1 MHMSSFSATL
11 AVLPEW
17 LNKLSF
23 PVWMEKVTAD
33 PLGLFCYGL
42 LLLVLF
48 GWYFATEHERRK
60 RDVGSVLLVLVTL
73 LCLIALLPLER
84 KLKGA
89 IDIVG
94 GSSFTMKVQPR
105 EDEEGNKVEVTE
117 EDTDNAITI
126 IEKRLNESGV
136 AEPVIFRQG
145 VNRLVVQMPG
155 VKPEE
160 AAAVKKKLQ
169 EAAKLEFREVHPQS
183 NLLADQVAAG
193 EHIEPGYKV
202 FQYVYKV
209 DEGTPDEKEM
219 TSNILLNRRPAVQGN
234 DIARAAPDVMGGGR
248 VDITL
253 NGNGEDKMIALTAPM
268 TAGRDKI
275 AIVLDGRCISAPVV
289 QQVPLGKQFQITG
302 LNAPGE
308 AVSLAKNL
316 MNPINNPL
324 ELDEERTV
332 SPTLGA
338 AVVKQGVMSGV
349 LGLSATFIFL
359 LFYYRFAGLV
369 ALVGLTVNTLIR
381 FGIMAMCGFSFSL
394 PGIAGIVLTIG
405 MAVDANVLIY
415 ERLREEI
422 AAGKSVKNALAL
434 AYEKAFTAIFDSNF
448 TSLITAIVLF
458 WRASGTVKGFAIT
471 LTIGLVASMFASILV
486 TRVLFRWCIDRNMI
500 KTFKFAN
507 LIKAS
512 NFDFLGKR
520 GVAAIFSFVLIIASV
535 GVYVVKKER
544 SLGIDFTGGTIIT
557 YDLGQKEGLPF
568 TEVEKV
574 IKGMTL
580 QKAATAQEEMNLI
593 TGRLL
598 TVRCDNK
605 DAPVIEEQL
614 ATAFPEI
621 AKENLTPS
629 REEVS
634 ALLGIEFL
642 RDSGLALLMG
652 IGLIFLYVSLRYR
665 LSFAVGAIIALLH
678 DVVISCGLI
687 ALLGNQLSL
696 IHIAAI
702 LTIAGYSIN
711 DTVIIFDRIRESLR
725 YSTGSLKD
733 IMNEAINATLSRTV
747 LTSGATLFS
756 VGALYLF
763 GGQAMRD
770 FSLMILIGI
779 VVGTYSSIF
788 VASALVLWWAKITN
802 ADYRETEETP
812 AETVEVVG

>member
-1 MHMSSFSATL
+1 MSSFPATL

-23 PVWMEKVTAD
+23 PVWMEKITAD

-169 EAAKLEFREVHPQS
+169 EAAKLELREVHPQS

-209 DEGTPDEKEM
+209 DEGTADEKEM

-234 DIARAAPDVMGGGR
+234 DIVRASPDVMGGGR

-268 TAGRDKI
+268 TAGRDRI
-275 AIVLDGRCISAPVV
+275 AIVLDGRCISAPVM
-289 QQVPLGKQFQITG
+289 QSDKPLGKQFQITG

-349 LGLSATFIFL
+349 LGLSATFIFI

-369 ALVGLTVNTLIR
+369 ALVGLTVNTLIL
-381 FGIMAMCGFSFSL
+381 FGIMAMFGFSFSL

>member
-1 MHMSSFSATL
+1 MHMTSLPPLL
-11 AVLPEW
+11 AVLPDW

-23 PVWMEKVTAD
+23 PTWMEKVTTE
-33 PLGLFCYGL
+33 PLALFSYGL
-42 LLLVLF
+42 LLLILF
-48 GWYFATEHERRK
+48 GWYFATDHERRK

-73 LCLIALLPLER
+73 LCVIALLPLEK

-94 GSSFTMKVQPR
+94 GSSFTMQVQPR
-105 EDEEGNKVEVTE
+105 DDENGNKIAVTE
-117 EDTDNAITI
+117 EDTDNAIVI
-126 IEKRLNESGV
+126 IEKRLNESGI

-145 VNRLVVQMPG
+145 VDRFVVQMPG
-155 VKPEE
+155 VKPEDSE
-160 AAAVKKKLQ
+160 AIRKKLQ
-169 EAAKLEFREVHPQS
+169 EAAKLELREVHPQS
-183 NLLADQVAAG
+183 DLLADQVAAG
-193 EHIEPGYKV
+193 DHIEPGYKV
-202 FQYVYKV
+202 FPFVYKV
-209 DEGTPDEKEM
+209 EEGTPQEKEL
-219 TSNILLNRRPAVQGN
+219 TRNILLNRRPAVQGN
-234 DIARAAPDVMGGGR
+234 NIVRATPDPMGGGR

-253 NGNGEDKMIALTAPM
+253 NGEGEDKMIALTSPM
-268 TAGRDKI
+268 AEGRDKI
-275 AIVLDGRCISAPVV
+275 AIVLDGRCISAPTV

-302 LNAPGE
+302 LNAEGE

-324 ELDEERTV
+324 KIDEERTV

-338 AVVKQGVMSGV
+338 AVVKQGVMSGL
-349 LGLSATFIFL
+349 LGLAATFVFIL
-359 LFYYRFAGLV
+359 LYYRFAGLV
-369 ALVGLTVNTLIR
+369 ALVGLVINTVML
-381 FGIMAMCGFSFSL
+381 FGIMAMFGFAFSL

-422 AAGKSVKNALAL
+422 AAGKSLKNALAL

-486 TRVLFRWCIDRNMI
+486 TRVLFRWFIDKNMI

-507 LIKAS
+507 LVKAT

-520 GVAAIFSFVLIIASV
+520 GVAAMISFGLVIASL
-535 GVYVVKKER
+535 GVYAVKKEK

-557 YDLGQKEGLPF
+557 YTIGEKEGLPF
-568 TEVEKV
+568 TEVDRM
-574 IKGMTL
+574 IKGL
-580 QKAATAQEEMNLI
+580 SLKKSATPQEEKNLV

-598 TVRCDNK
+598 TIRCDK
-605 DAPVIEEQL
+605 EDVELIEASMTQ
-614 ATAFPEI
+614 AFPELSQI
-621 AKENLTPS
+621 GKPS
-629 REEVS
+629 RGEVS
-634 ALLGIEFL
+634 ALLGEEFL
-642 RDSGLALLMG
+642 RDSAIALFMG
-652 IGLIFLYVSLRYR
+652 MVLIFLYVSLRYR
-665 LSFAVGAIIALLH
+665 LSFAVGAIVALFH
-678 DVVISCGLI
+678 DVIICCGLVVI
-687 ALLGNQLSL
+687 FGNQLSL

-711 DTVIIFDRIRESLR
+711 DTVIIFDRIREQLR
-725 YSTGSLKD
+725 FSTGTLKD

-763 GGQAMRD
+763 GGQSMRD

-779 VVGTYSSIF
+779 MVGTYSSIF
-788 VASALVLWWAKITN
+788 VASALVLWWAKITK
-802 ADYRETEETP
+802 ADYREMEETT

>member
-1 MHMSSFSATL
+1 MLSLPPLL
-11 AVLPEW
+11 AVLPDW

-23 PVWMEKVTAD
+23 PTWMEKLTTE
-33 PLGLFCYGL
+33 PLALFSYGL
-42 LLLVLF
+42 LLLILF

-60 RDVGSVLLVLVTL
+60 RDVGTVLLVLITL
-73 LCLIALLPLER
+73 LCVIALLPLEK
-84 KLKGA
+84 KLRGA
-89 IDIVG
+89 IDIAG
-94 GSSFTMKVQPR
+94 GSSFTMQVQPR
-105 EDEEGNKVEVTE
+105 DDENGNKIPVTE
-117 EDTDNAITI
+117 EDTDNAIVI
-126 IEKRLNESGV
+126 IEKRLNESGI

-145 VNRLVVQMPG
+145 VDRFVVQMPG
-155 VKPEE
+155 VKPEDSE
-160 AAAVKKKLQ
+160 AIRKKLQ
-169 EAAKLEFREVHPQS
+169 EAAKLELREVHPQS
-183 NLLADQVAAG
+183 DLLADQVAAG
-193 EHIEPGYKV
+193 DHIEPGYKV
-202 FQYVYKV
+202 FPFVYKEE
-209 DEGTPDEKEM
+209 EGTAQEKEL
-219 TSNILLNRRPAVQGN
+219 TRNILLNRRPAVQGN
-234 DIARAAPDVMGGGR
+234 NIVRASPDVMGGGR

-253 NGNGEDKMIALTAPM
+253 NGEGEDKMIALTSPM
-268 TAGRDKI
+268 AEGRDKI
-275 AIVLDGRCISAPVV
+275 AIVLDGRCISAPTV

-302 LNAPGE
+302 LNAEGE

-324 ELDEERTV
+324 KIDEERTV

-338 AVVKQGVMSGV
+338 AVVKQGVMSGL
-349 LGLSATFIFL
+349 LGLAATFVFIL
-359 LFYYRFAGLV
+359 LYYRFAGLV
-369 ALVGLTVNTLIR
+369 ALVGLVINTVML
-381 FGIMAMCGFSFSL
+381 FGIMAMFGFAFSL

-422 AAGKSVKNALAL
+422 AAGKSLKNALAL

-486 TRVLFRWCIDRNMI
+486 TRVLFRWFIDKNMI

-507 LIKAS
+507 LVKAT

-520 GVAAIFSFVLIIASV
+520 GVAAMISFGLVIASL
-535 GVYVVKKER
+535 GIYAVKKEK

-557 YDLGQKEGLPF
+557 YTIGEKEGLPF
-568 TEVEKV
+568 TEVDRM
-574 IKGMTL
+574 IKGL
-580 QKAATAQEEMNLI
+580 SLKKSATPQEEQNLV

-598 TVRCDNK
+598 TVRCDK
-605 DAPVIEEQL
+605 EDVELIEASMAQ
-614 ATAFPEI
+614 AFPALSQI
-621 AKENLTPS
+621 GQPS

-634 ALLGIEFL
+634 ALLGDEFL
-642 RDSGLALLMG
+642 RDSTIALFMG
-652 IGLIFLYVSLRYR
+652 MLLIFLYVSLRYR
-665 LSFAVGAIIALLH
+665 LSFAVGAIIALFH
-678 DVVISCGLI
+678 DVIISCGLVVI
-687 ALLGNQLSL
+687 FGNQLSL

-711 DTVIIFDRIRESLR
+711 DTVIIFDRIREQLR
-725 YSTGSLKD
+725 FSTGTLKD

-763 GGQAMRD
+763 GGQSMRD

-788 VASALVLWWAKITN
+788 VASALVLWWAKITK
-802 ADYRETEETP
+802 ADYREMEETT

>member
-1 MHMSSFSATL
+1 MLSLPPLL
-11 AVLPEW
+11 AVLPDW

-23 PVWMEKVTAD
+23 PTWMEKVTTE
-33 PLGLFCYGL
+33 PLALFCYGL
-42 LLLVLF
+42 VLLVLF

-73 LCLIALLPLER
+73 LCIIALLPLEK

-94 GSSFTMKVQPR
+94 GSSFTMQVQPR
-105 EDEEGNKVEVTE
+105 DDENGNKIAVTQ
-117 EDTDNAITI
+117 EDTDNAIVI
-126 IEKRLNESGV
+126 IEKRLNESGI

-145 VNRLVVQMPG
+145 VDRFVVQMPG
-155 VKPEE
+155 VKPEDSE
-160 AAAVKKKLQ
+160 AIRKKLQ
-169 EAAKLEFREVHPQS
+169 EAAKLELREVHPQS
-183 NLLADQVAAG
+183 DLLADQVASG
-193 EHIEPGYKV
+193 QHIEPGYKV
-202 FQYVYKV
+202 FPYVFKE
-209 DEGTPDEKEM
+209 DEGTPQEKEL
-219 TSNILLNRRPAVQGN
+219 TRNILLNRRPAVQGN
-234 DIARAAPDVMGGGR
+234 NIVRATPDPMGGGR

-253 NGNGEDKMIALTAPM
+253 NGEGEDKMIALTSPM
-268 TAGRDKI
+268 AEGRDKI
-275 AIVLDGRCISAPVV
+275 AIVLDGKCISAPVV

-302 LNAPGE
+302 LNAEGE

-324 ELDEERTV
+324 EIDEERTV

-338 AVVKQGVMSGV
+338 AVVKQGVMSGL
-349 LGLSATFIFL
+349 LGLAATFVFIL
-359 LFYYRFAGLV
+359 LYYRFAGFV
-369 ALVGLTVNTLIR
+369 ALVGLVINTVML
-381 FGIMAMCGFSFSL
+381 FGIMAMFGFAFSL

-486 TRVLFRWCIDRNMI
+486 TRVLFRWCVDKNMI

-507 LIKAS
+507 LVKAT

-520 GVAAIFSFVLIIASV
+520 GLAAMLSFGLVIASL
-535 GVYVVKKER
+535 GVYAVKKEN

-557 YDLGQKEGLPF
+557 YDIGEKEGMPF

-574 IKGMTL
+574 IKGLTL
-580 QKAATAQEEMNLI
+580 KKAAVAQEEQNLV

-598 TVRCDNK
+598 TVRCDK
-605 DAPVIEEQL
+605 EDAPMVEESL
-614 ATAFPEI
+614 AKAFPEI
-621 AKENLTPS
+621 ASIGAPS
-629 REEVS
+629 REAVS
-634 ALLGIEFL
+634 ALLGEEFL
-642 RDSGLALLMG
+642 RDSSLALLMG
-652 IGLIFLYVSLRYR
+652 MALIFLYVAMRYR
-665 LSFAVGAIIALLH
+665 LSFAVGAIIALFH
-678 DVVISCGLI
+678 DVIISCGLVVI
-687 ALLGNQLSL
+687 FGNQLSL

-711 DTVIIFDRIRESLR
+711 DTVIIFDRIREQLR
-725 YSTGSLKD
+725 YSTGTLKD

-756 VGALYLF
+756 VAALYLF
-763 GGQAMRD
+763 GGQSMRD

-802 ADYRETEETP
+802 ADYREVEETK
-812 AETVEVVG
+812 AEAVEVVG

>member
-1 MHMSSFSATL
+1 MHTLSLPTTL

-23 PVWMEKVTAD
+23 PAWLEKIVAD
-33 PLGLFCYGL
+33 PLGLFCYGMV
-42 LLLVLF
+42 LLVLF

-73 LCLIALLPLER
+73 LCLIALLPLEK

-105 EDEEGNKVEVTE
+105 DDEEGNKVAVTE

-145 VNRLVVQMPG
+145 VNRFVVQMPG
-155 VKPEE
+155 VKPEDSE
-160 AAAVKKKLQ
+160 SIRKKLQ
-169 EAAKLEFREVHPQS
+169 EAAKLELREVHPQS
-183 NLLADQVAAG
+183 DMLADQVASG

-209 DEGTPDEKEM
+209 EEGTPQEKEL
-219 TSNILLNRRPAVQGN
+219 SRNILLNRRPAVQGN
-234 DIARAAPDVMGGGR
+234 NIVRATPDPMGGGR

-253 NGNGEDKMIALTAPM
+253 NGEGEDKMIALTAPM
-268 TAGRDKI
+268 AAGRDRI
-275 AIVLDGRCISAPVV
+275 AIVLDGKCISAPTV

-302 LNAPGE
+302 LNAEGE

-324 ELDEERTV
+324 EIDEERIV

-338 AVVKQGVMSGV
+338 AVVKQGVMSGL
-349 LGLSATFIFL
+349 LGLAATFVFIL
-359 LFYYRFAGLV
+359 LYYRFAGFV
-369 ALVGLTVNTLIR
+369 ALIGLVINTVML
-381 FGIMAMCGFSFSL
+381 FGMMAMFGFAFSL

-486 TRVLFRWCIDRNMI
+486 TRVLFRWCVDKNMI

-507 LIKAS
+507 LVKAT
-512 NFDFLGKR
+512 NFDFLGKS
-520 GVAAIFSFVLIIASV
+520 GAAALFSFGLIIASL
-535 GVYVVKKER
+535 GVYVVKKEK

-557 YDLGQKEGLPF
+557 YNLGADQGVPF
-568 TEVEKV
+568 TEVENV
-574 IKGMTL
+574 IKGL
-580 QKAATAQEEMNLI
+580 SLKKAAVPQEEQNLV
-593 TGRLL
+593 TGRML
-598 TVRCDNK
+598 TVRCDK
-605 DAPVIEEQL
+605 EDADLLEESL
-614 ATAFPEI
+614 AKALPELI
-621 AKENLTPS
+621 ATGKPS
-629 REEVS
+629 REGVS
-634 ALLGIEFL
+634 ALLGEEFL

-652 IGLIFLYVSLRYR
+652 MVLIFLYVALRYR
-665 LSFAVGAIIALLH
+665 MAFAVGATIALFH
-678 DVVISCGLI
+678 DVIICCGMIVI
-687 ALLGNQLSL
+687 LGNQLSL

-711 DTVIIFDRIRESLR
+711 DTVIIFDRIREQLR

-756 VGALYLF
+756 VAALYLF

-788 VASALVLWWAKITN
+788 VASALVLWWAKINN
-802 ADYRETEETP
+802 ADYRETEESK

>member
-1 MHMSSFSATL
+1 MHMLSLPPLL
-11 AVLPEW
+11 AVLPDW

-23 PVWMEKVTAD
+23 PTWMEKLTTE
-33 PLGLFCYGL
+33 PLALFSYGL
-42 LLLVLF
+42 LLLILF

-60 RDVGSVLLVLVTL
+60 RDVGTVLLVLITL
-73 LCLIALLPLER
+73 LCVIALLPLEK
-84 KLKGA
+84 KLRGA

-94 GSSFTMKVQPR
+94 GSSFTMQVQPR
-105 EDEEGNKVEVTE
+105 DDENGNKIPVTE
-117 EDTDNAITI
+117 EDTDNAIVI
-126 IEKRLNESGV
+126 IEKRLNESGI

-145 VNRLVVQMPG
+145 VDRFVVQMPG
-155 VKPEE
+155 VKPEDSE
-160 AAAVKKKLQ
+160 AIRKKLQ
-169 EAAKLEFREVHPQS
+169 EAAKLELREVHPQS
-183 NLLADQVAAG
+183 DLLADQVAAG
-193 EHIEPGYKV
+193 DHIEPGYKV
-202 FQYVYKV
+202 FPFVYKQE
-209 DEGTPDEKEM
+209 EGTAQEKEL
-219 TSNILLNRRPAVQGN
+219 TRNILLNRRPAVQGN
-234 DIARAAPDVMGGGR
+234 NIVRASPDVMGGGR

-253 NGNGEDKMIALTAPM
+253 NGEGEDKMIALTSPM
-268 TAGRDKI
+268 AEGRDKI
-275 AIVLDGRCISAPVV
+275 AIVLDGRCISAPTV

-302 LNAPGE
+302 LNAEGE

-324 ELDEERTV
+324 KIDEERTV

-338 AVVKQGVMSGV
+338 AVVKQGVMSGL
-349 LGLSATFIFL
+349 LGLAATFVFIL
-359 LFYYRFAGLV
+359 LYYRFAGLV
-369 ALVGLTVNTLIR
+369 ALVGLVINTVML
-381 FGIMAMCGFSFSL
+381 FGIMAMFGFAFSL

-422 AAGKSVKNALAL
+422 AAGKSLKNALTL

-486 TRVLFRWCIDRNMI
+486 TRVLFRWFIDKNMI

-507 LIKAS
+507 LVKAT

-520 GVAAIFSFVLIIASV
+520 GVAAMISFGLVIASL
-535 GVYVVKKER
+535 GIYAVKKEK

-557 YDLGQKEGLPF
+557 YTIGEKEGLPF
-568 TEVEKV
+568 TEVDRV
-574 IKGMTL
+574 IKGL
-580 QKAATAQEEMNLI
+580 SLKKSATPQEEQNLV

-598 TVRCDNK
+598 TVRCDK
-605 DAPVIEEQL
+605 EDVELIEASMAQ
-614 ATAFPEI
+614 AFPELSQI
-621 AKENLTPS
+621 GQPS
-629 REEVS
+629 REAVS
-634 ALLGIEFL
+634 ALLGKEFL
-642 RDSGLALLMG
+642 QDSGIALFMG
-652 IGLIFLYVSLRYR
+652 MVLIFLYVSLRYR
-665 LSFAVGAIIALLH
+665 LSFAVGAIIALFH
-678 DVVISCGLI
+678 DVIISCGLVVI
-687 ALLGNQLSL
+687 FGNQLSL

-711 DTVIIFDRIRESLR
+711 DTVIIFDRIREQLR
-725 YSTGSLKD
+725 FSTGTLKD

-763 GGQAMRD
+763 GGQSMRD

-788 VASALVLWWAKITN
+788 VASALVLWWAKITK
-802 ADYRETEETP
+802 ADYREMEETT

>member
-1 MHMSSFSATL
+1 MHMSSFPATL

-145 VNRLVVQMPG
+145 VNRFVVQMPG
-155 VKPEE
+155 VKPEDSE
-160 AAAVKKKLQ
+160 IIRKKLQ

-183 NLLADQVAAG
+183 NVLADQVASG

-209 DEGTPDEKEM
+209 EEGTPDEKEM
-219 TSNILLNRRPAVQGN
+219 TTNILLSRRPAVQGN
-234 DIARAAPDVMGGGR
+234 DIARATPDPMGGGR

-324 ELDEERTV
+324 EIDEERTV

-338 AVVKQGVMSGV
+338 AVVKQGVMSGL
-349 LGLSATFIFL
+349 LGLAATFVFIL
-359 LFYYRFAGLV
+359 LYYRFAGLV
-369 ALVGLTVNTLIR
+369 ALIGLVVNTVML
-381 FGIMAMCGFSFSL
+381 FGIMAMFGFAFSL

-486 TRVLFRWCIDRNMI
+486 TRVLFRWCVDKNMI

-507 LIKAS
+507 LVKAT
-512 NFDFLGKR
+512 NFDFLGKS
-520 GVAAIFSFVLIIASV
+520 GVAAMVSFGLIIASL
-535 GVYVVKKER
+535 GVYVVKKEK

-557 YDLGQKEGLPF
+557 YNLGTNQEVPF
-568 TEVEKV
+568 TEVENV
-574 IKGMTL
+574 IKGL
-580 QKAATAQEEMNLI
+580 SLKKAAVPQEEQNLV

-598 TVRCDNK
+598 TVRCDK
-605 DAPVIEEQL
+605 EDASLLEESL
-614 ATAFPEI
+614 VKAFPALE
-621 AKENLTPS
+621 ANGKPS

-634 ALLGIEFL
+634 ALLGEEFL

-652 IGLIFLYVSLRYR
+652 MVLIFLYVALRYR
-665 LSFAVGAIIALLH
+665 MAFAVGATIALFH
-678 DVVISCGLI
+678 DVIICCGMIVI
-687 ALLGNQLSL
+687 LGNQLSL

-711 DTVIIFDRIRESLR
+711 DTVIIFDRIREQLR

-756 VGALYLF
+756 VAALYLF

-788 VASALVLWWAKITN
+788 VASALVLWWAKINN
-802 ADYRETEETP
+802 ADYRETEESK

>member
-1 MHMSSFSATL
+1 MLSLPSFL
-11 AVLPEW
+11 AVLPDW

-23 PVWMEKVTAD
+23 PTWMEKVTTE
-33 PLGLFCYGL
+33 PLALFCYGL
-42 LLLVLF
+42 VLLVLF

-73 LCLIALLPLER
+73 LCVIALLPLEK

-94 GSSFTMKVQPR
+94 GSSFTMQVQPR
-105 EDEEGNKVEVTE
+105 TDENGNLVPVTE
-117 EDTDNAITI
+117 EDTENAIVI
-126 IEKRLNESGV
+126 IEKRLSNNGV
-136 AEPVIFRQG
+136 AEPVVFRQG
-145 VNRLVVQMPG
+145 VDRFVVQMPG
-155 VKPEE
+155 VKPED
-160 AAAVKKKLQ
+160 AQAIRDILQ
-169 EAAKLEFREVHPQS
+169 EAAKLELREVHPQS
-183 NLLADQVAAG
+183 ALLADQVASG
-193 EHIEPGYKV
+193 QHIEPGYKV
-202 FQYVYKV
+202 FPFISKV
-209 DEGTPDEKEM
+209 DEGTPQEKEI

-234 DIARAAPDVMGGGR
+234 NIVRATPDPMGGGR

-253 NGNGEDKMIALTAPM
+253 NGEGEDKMIALTSPM
-268 TAGRDKI
+268 AEGRDKI
-275 AIVLDGRCISAPVV
+275 AIVLDGKCISAPVV

-302 LNAPGE
+302 LNAEGE

-324 ELDEERTV
+324 KIDEERTV

-338 AVVKQGVMSGV
+338 AVVTQGVMSGL
-349 LGLSATFIFL
+349 LGLAATFVFIL
-359 LFYYRFAGLV
+359 LYYRFAGFV
-369 ALVGLTVNTLIR
+369 ALIGLVINTVML
-381 FGIMAMCGFSFSL
+381 FGIMAMFGFAFSL

-486 TRVLFRWCIDRNMI
+486 TRVLFRWCVDKNMI

-507 LIKAS
+507 LVKAT

-520 GVAAIFSFVLIIASV
+520 GVAAILSFALVIASL
-535 GVYVVKKER
+535 GVYAVKKEK

-557 YDLGQKEGLPF
+557 YAIGEKEGLPF
-568 TEVEKV
+568 VEVEKV
-574 IKGMTL
+574 IKGISL
-580 QKAATAQEEMNLI
+580 KKGAVPQEEKNLLS
-593 TGRLL
+593 GRLL
-598 TVRCDNK
+598 TVRCDK
-605 DAPVIEEQL
+605 EDAPLVEESL
-614 ATAFPEI
+614 AKAFPELASI
-621 AKENLTPS
+621 GAPS

-634 ALLGIEFL
+634 ALLGDEFL
-642 RDSGLALLMG
+642 RDSSLALLMG
-652 IGLIFLYVSLRYR
+652 MALIFLYVSLRYR
-665 LSFAVGAIIALLH
+665 LSFAVGAIIALFH
-678 DVVISCGLI
+678 DVIISCGLVVI
-687 ALLGNQLSL
+687 CGNQLSL

-711 DTVIIFDRIRESLR
+711 DTVIIFDRIREQLR
-725 YSTGSLKD
+725 YSTGTLKD

-756 VGALYLF
+756 VAALYLF
-763 GGQAMRD
+763 GGQSMRD

-802 ADYRETEETP
+802 ADYREVEETK
-812 AETVEVVG
+812 AEAVEVVG

>member
-1 MHMSSFSATL
+1 MLSLPPLL
-11 AVLPEW
+11 AVLPDW

-23 PVWMEKVTAD
+23 PTWMEKVTTE
-33 PLGLFCYGL
+33 PLALFCYGL
-42 LLLVLF
+42 VLLVLF

-73 LCLIALLPLER
+73 LCVIALLPLEK

-94 GSSFTMKVQPR
+94 GSSFTMQVQPR
-105 EDEEGNKVEVTE
+105 DDENGNKIAVTQ
-117 EDTDNAITI
+117 EDTDNAIVI
-126 IEKRLNESGV
+126 IEKRLNESGI

-145 VNRLVVQMPG
+145 VDRFVVQMPG
-155 VKPEE
+155 VKPEDSE
-160 AAAVKKKLQ
+160 AIRKKLQ
-169 EAAKLEFREVHPQS
+169 EAAKLELREVHPQS
-183 NLLADQVAAG
+183 DLLADQVASG
-193 EHIEPGYKV
+193 QHIEPGYKV
-202 FQYVYKV
+202 FPYVFKE
-209 DEGTPDEKEM
+209 DEGTPQEKEL
-219 TSNILLNRRPAVQGN
+219 TRNILLNRRPAVQGN
-234 DIARAAPDVMGGGR
+234 NIVRATPDPMGGGR

-253 NGNGEDKMIALTAPM
+253 NGEGEDKMIALTSPM
-268 TAGRDKI
+268 TEGRDKI
-275 AIVLDGRCISAPVV
+275 AIVLDGKCISAPVV

-302 LNAPGE
+302 LNAEGE

-324 ELDEERTV
+324 EIDEERTV

-338 AVVKQGVMSGV
+338 AVVKQGVMSGL
-349 LGLSATFIFL
+349 LGLAATFVFIL
-359 LFYYRFAGLV
+359 LYYRFAGFV
-369 ALVGLTVNTLIR
+369 ALVGLVINTVML
-381 FGIMAMCGFSFSL
+381 FGIMAMFGFAFSL

-486 TRVLFRWCIDRNMI
+486 TRVLFRWCVDKNMI

-507 LIKAS
+507 LVKAT

-520 GVAAIFSFVLIIASV
+520 GLAAMLSFGLVIASL
-535 GVYVVKKER
+535 GVYAVKKEN

-557 YDLGQKEGLPF
+557 YDIGEKEGMPF

-574 IKGMTL
+574 IKGLTL
-580 QKAATAQEEMNLI
+580 KKAAVAQEEQNLV

-598 TVRCDNK
+598 TVRCDK
-605 DAPVIEEQL
+605 EDAPMVEESL
-614 ATAFPEI
+614 AKAFPEI
-621 AKENLTPS
+621 ASIGAPS
-629 REEVS
+629 REAVS
-634 ALLGIEFL
+634 ALLGEEFL
-642 RDSGLALLMG
+642 RDSSLALLMG
-652 IGLIFLYVSLRYR
+652 MALIFLYVAMRYR
-665 LSFAVGAIIALLH
+665 LSFAVGAIIALFH
-678 DVVISCGLI
+678 DVIISCGLVVI
-687 ALLGNQLSL
+687 FGNQLSL

-711 DTVIIFDRIRESLR
+711 DTVIIFDRIREQLR
-725 YSTGSLKD
+725 YSTGTLKD

-756 VGALYLF
+756 VAALYLF
-763 GGQAMRD
+763 GGQSMRD

-802 ADYRETEETP
+802 ADYREVEETK
-812 AETVEVVG
+812 AEAVEVVG

>member
-1 MHMSSFSATL
+1 MMSSL
-11 AVLPEW
+11 ALTAALPAW
-17 LNKLSF
+17 L
-23 PVWMEKVTAD
+23 EKITTD
-33 PLGLFCYGL
+33 PLSLFFYGL

-60 RDVGSVLLVLVTL
+60 RDVGTVLLVLVTL
-73 LCLIALLPLER
+73 LCVVALLPLEK

-89 IDIVG
+89 IDIQG
-94 GSSFTMKVQPR
+94 GSSFTMQVQPR
-105 EDEEGNKVEVTE
+105 DDENGNKVEVTQ
-117 EDTDNAITI
+117 EDTDNAII
-126 IEKRLNESGV
+126 IMEKRLNESGI

-145 VNRLVVQMPG
+145 VDRFVVQMPG

-160 AAAVKKKLQ
+160 AQSVRRKLE
-169 EAAKLEFREVHPQS
+169 EAAKLELREVHPQS
-183 NLLADQVAAG
+183 ETLADQVAAG
-193 EHIEPGYKV
+193 DHIEPGYKV
-202 FQYVYKV
+202 FPYTYKIN
-209 DEGTPDEKEM
+209 EGTPEEKEM
-219 TSNILLNRRPAVQGN
+219 STNILLNRRPAVQGR
-234 DIARAAPDVMGGGR
+234 DIVRASPDMMGGGR

-253 NGNGEDKMIALTAPM
+253 NGEGEDKMIALTSPM
-268 TAGRDKI
+268 AAGRDRI

-324 ELDEERTV
+324 KVDEERTV

-338 AVVKQGVMSGV
+338 AVVKQGVMSG
-349 LGLSATFIFL
+349 LIGLAATFVFIL
-359 LFYYRFAGLV
+359 IYYRFAGFV
-369 ALVGLTVNTLIR
+369 ALVGLVINTVML
-381 FGIMAMCGFSFSL
+381 FGIMAMFGFAFSL

-422 AAGKSVKNALAL
+422 AAGKSVKNALAI

-448 TSLITAIVLF
+448 TSLITALLLF

-486 TRVLFRWCIDRNMI
+486 TRVLFRWCVDKNMI

-507 LIKAS
+507 LIRPS
-512 NFDFLGKR
+512 SIDFLGKR
-520 GVAAIFSFVLIIASV
+520 GAAAAISFALIFASV
-535 GVYVVKKER
+535 GVFFVKKDQA
-544 SLGIDFTGGTIIT
+544 LGIDFTGGTIIT
-557 YDLGQKEGLPF
+557 YNIGQSSSLPF
-568 TEVEKV
+568 ADVEKA

-580 QKAATAQEEMNLI
+580 SKAAVPLEENNLL

-598 TVRCDNK
+598 TVRCDNS
-605 DAPVIEEQL
+605 DAPAIEELL
-614 ATAFPEI
+614 AKTFPEI
-621 AKENLTPS
+621 EKEQLQPS

-634 ALLGIEFL
+634 ALLGKEFL
-642 RDSGLALLMG
+642 MDSGLALLMG
-652 IGLIFLYVSLRYR
+652 MFLIFLYVSMRYR
-665 LSFAVGAIIALLH
+665 LSFAVGAIIALFH
-678 DVVISCGLI
+678 DVILSCGLVVI
-687 ALLGNQLSL
+687 FGNQLSL

-711 DTVIIFDRIRESLR
+711 DTVIIFDRIRETLR
-725 YSTGSLKD
+725 YSTKSLKE

-756 VGALYLF
+756 VAALYVF
-763 GGQAMRD
+763 GGQSMQD

-779 VVGTYSSIF
+779 IVGTYSSIF
-788 VASALVLWWAKITN
+788 VASALVLWWAKIN
-802 ADYRETEETP
+802 KADYRESEETK
-812 AETVEVVG
+812 ASAVEVVG